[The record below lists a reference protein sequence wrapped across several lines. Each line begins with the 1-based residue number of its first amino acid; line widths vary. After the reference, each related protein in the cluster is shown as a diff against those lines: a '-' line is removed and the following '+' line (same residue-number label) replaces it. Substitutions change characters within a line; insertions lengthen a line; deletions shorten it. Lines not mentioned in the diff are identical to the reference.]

1 MKLFVGIIFIYLL
14 SFAAAIDDEFGEFGG
29 DDDEFEH
36 VADAKDEFEID
47 EEEVEIESVDDFE
60 EVATNQEGITLGD
73 PLMDHVDDEFDDEEF
88 ENRPVDNFDDEDNQ
102 GSDNQPPTFI
112 SPDKIPESKRPS
124 APVYVVEY
132 FMGACLVAYVMNY
145 IFGRITNG
153 NIAQQWFENARS
165 FLESQFALVGDS
177 GEATTESS
185 LSMMREADHI
195 FTLWCSGRTYME
207 GMLVTLKMIKRQDVF
222 SQVNQKFVTPS
233 NDRMIVKITLDKI
246 DPMALVI
253 GRAHSIREIAENYP
267 DINYFCGEKIRGG
280 DKYGLFNHSVLAE
293 SADALQIF
301 DKKSIAVLNGPVGD
315 ALISLHVSDQFQ
327 GARVPEGEE
336 MEPITKSLILVFDM
350 IDTQI
355 ASNQCIKFSVYLADQ
370 INKFNLSR
378 EGMEKHKKR
387 RAKRDEEQN
396 RLRHMERQEELAK
409 KREEQRR
416 DQYQQMIEEEDPAK
430 QKKLEIELQRK
441 DQKRTQRK
449 AAKMKHMKI
458 RA

>member
-1 MKLFVGIIFIYLL
+1 M
-14 SFAAAIDDEFGEFGG
+14 
-29 DDDEFEH
+29 
-36 VADAKDEFEID
+36 
-47 EEEVEIESVDDFE
+47 
-60 EVATNQEGITLGD
+60 
-73 PLMDHVDDEFDDEEF
+73 
-88 ENRPVDNFDDEDNQ
+88 
-102 GSDNQPPTFI
+102 
-112 SPDKIPESKRPS
+112 
-124 APVYVVEY
+124 
-132 FMGACLVAYVMNY
+132 
-145 IFGRITNG
+145 
-153 NIAQQWFENARS
+153 
-165 FLESQFALVGDS
+165 
-177 GEATTESS
+177 
-185 LSMMREADHI
+185 
-195 FTLWCSGRTYME
+195 
-207 GMLVTLKMIKRQDVF
+207 
-222 SQVNQKFVTPS
+222 
-233 NDRMIVKITLDKI
+233 
-246 DPMALVI
+246 
-253 GRAHSIREIAENYP
+253 
-267 DINYFCGEKIRGG
+267 
-280 DKYGLFNHSVLAE
+280 
-293 SADALQIF
+293 
-301 DKKSIAVLNGPVGD
+301 NGPVGD

>member
-1 MKLFVGIIFIYLL
+1 MKLFIGIVLLFFL
-14 SFAAAIDDEFGEFGG
+14 SFAAADEFDEFGG
-29 DDDEFEH
+29 DDDEFDVPKNEF
-36 VADAKDEFEID
+36 DDED
-47 EEEVEIESVDDFE
+47 VEIESVDDFE
-60 EVATNQEGITLGD
+60 EVGTNQEGITLGD
-73 PLMDHVDDEFDDEEF
+73 TLMDPVDDEFDDEEF
-88 ENRPVDNFDDEDNQ
+88 ENMPVDNFDEEDNQ
-102 GSDNQPPTFI
+102 ASQQPPTFI
-112 SPDKIPESKRPS
+112 SPDKIPESKRPT

-195 FTLWCSGRTYME
+195 FTLWCSGRSYME

-233 NDRMIVKITLDKI
+233 TDRMIVKITLDKM

-280 DKYGLFNHSVLAE
+280 DKYSLFNHSVLAE

-350 IDTQI
+350 VDTQI

-387 RAKRDEEQN
+387 RAKRDEESQ